1 MNNPID
7 SATIDQITNDQIVNS
22 SDTLTATGLTTLW
35 GKIKSLFA
43 LKTHTHGA
51 AGIDDKA
58 ITQAK
63 IADGAVGET
72 QLETSLRN
80 SIFRLK
86 DLEIRQPADTY
97 FELYLKGKYGTFL
110 IQIHSHGMG
119 YFRIGEDGSEHMLGY
134 SPWAAS

>member
-7 SATIDQITNDQIVNS
+7 SATIAQITNDQIVNS

-63 IADGAVGET
+63 IADGAVGEA
-72 QLETSLRN
+72 QLEQSLRN
-80 SIFRLK
+80 SIFRTK
-86 DLEIRQPADTY
+86 NLETKTPAADY
-97 FELYLKGKYGTFL
+97 SEYYLTGPYGVFL
-110 IQIHSHGMG
+110 LQIHASGLA
-119 YFRIGEDGSEHMLGY
+119 YFRINNDGTQTMLGY
-134 SPWAAS
+134 LPWAAS